1 MEAAMLIGGEWRQ
14 AASSEE
20 IEVVNPAT
28 EEVVGSVPSAD
39 VADVELA
46 VATAQKA
53 FPAWA
58 ATDVEERAHVLAK
71 AAELIKEHAG
81 GLAALLTS
89 EQGKPVAEA
98 RGEVTHLA
106 HGVRYYAEAAT
117 KVRGAHQELPSTLG
131 RSYGMVIR
139 RPMGVCAAITPYNFP
154 LTLLGTKVA
163 PALATGNTVVAK
175 PASTTPLAT
184 LEVAR
189 LFAEAGVPDGVLN
202 VVTGRGATIG
212 DALVGHPDVRRI
224 AFTGETA
231 TGRHLMSIAGPAL
244 KRVTLELGG
253 SDPVIV
259 CADADVDAAVKAVII
274 GRYWN
279 AGQACLGC
287 KRVFVADAVF
297 DDFTAQLV
305 ERVGRYEPGDGTV
318 KAEKPRLRMGPI
330 HTRRAR
336 DELVDQLQDG
346 VAKGGELL
354 IGGGTAGHDKGWF
367 LEPAVVAEPGADSR
381 LVTEEVFGPV
391 LPIFRF
397 TELDDA
403 LARANDTPYGL
414 GSSIWTHD
422 VRNINRAA
430 QEIDAGMTWVN
441 QIHYGYDELPFGG
454 IKDSGF
460 GKEHGLEALDS
471 YVELKSVVV
480 GGSGLMAVTYAAD
493 GRVGTITLDNPP
505 ANSYDIEMVVELGE
519 AIDEAAADATARV
532 VVVRSSSE
540 RFFCAGADIKAFL
553 ANDIDANMEMI
564 RTAHT
569 TLGRIA
575 AARQAFVAWI
585 AGHALGGG
593 LEIALACD
601 LRYALAGEQRLG
613 TPEVSLGLLP
623 GNGGTQRLTRQVG
636 RGPALELLLTGRQV
650 TPDEAQALG
659 LVGRVFADE
668 AAFDEHVARLAAGP
682 PMAIAAIKRC
692 VHVGGELSFEHG
704 LELERQGIEQLFRS
718 QDAIEGLTAFVEK
731 RAPEFVGA

>member
-1 MEAAMLIGGEWRQ
+1 M
-14 AASSEE
+14 
-20 IEVVNPAT
+20 
-28 EEVVGSVPSAD
+28 
-39 VADVELA
+39 
-46 VATAQKA
+46 
-53 FPAWA
+53 
-58 ATDVEERAHVLAK
+58 
-71 AAELIKEHAG
+71 
-81 GLAALLTS
+81 TS

-163 PALATGNTVVAK
+163 PALASGNTVVAK

-202 VVTGRGATIG
+202 VITGRGATIG

-231 TGRHLMSIAGPAL
+231 TGRHIMSIAGPAL

-253 SDPVIV
+253 SDPVII

-287 KRVFVADAVF
+287 KRVFVADAVY
-297 DDFTAQLV
+297 DDFASQLV
-305 ERVGRYEPGDGTV
+305 DRVGRYEPGDGTV
-318 KAEKPRLRMGPI
+318 KAEKPRLRMGPDP
-330 HTRRAR
+330 HAPGRATSSSPSSRTAWPRAASCSSAAAPAATTR
-336 DELVDQLQDG
+336 
-346 VAKGGELL
+346 
-354 IGGGTAGHDKGWF
+354 AGSSSPRSSPSRG
-367 LEPAVVAEPGADSR
+367 PSSR

-397 TELDDA
+397 ADLDEA
-403 LARANDTPYGL
+403 IARANDTPYGL

-422 VRNINRAA
+422 VRNVHRAA

-480 GGSGLMAVTYAAD
+480 GG
-493 GRVGTITLDNPP
+493 
-505 ANSYDIEMVVELGE
+505 LG
-519 AIDEAAADATARV
+519 
-532 VVVRSSSE
+532 
-540 RFFCAGADIKAFL
+540 
-553 ANDIDANMEMI
+553 
-564 RTAHT
+564 
-569 TLGRIA
+569 
-575 AARQAFVAWI
+575 
-585 AGHALGGG
+585 
-593 LEIALACD
+593 
-601 LRYALAGEQRLG
+601 
-613 TPEVSLGLLP
+613 
-623 GNGGTQRLTRQVG
+623 
-636 RGPALELLLTGRQV
+636 
-650 TPDEAQALG
+650 
-659 LVGRVFADE
+659 
-668 AAFDEHVARLAAGP
+668 
-682 PMAIAAIKRC
+682 
-692 VHVGGELSFEHG
+692 
-704 LELERQGIEQLFRS
+704 
-718 QDAIEGLTAFVEK
+718 
-731 RAPEFVGA
+731 